1 MATNAPL
8 KTDIKQHLHG
18 KVNKGPKSSHF
29 ILKRAERMRIVLYSL
44 FQIYSPNFIPLIC
57 SSNYLYIDGFTQR
70 NIKYIHCLMEL
81 ATRI

>member
-44 FQIYSPNFIPLIC
+44 FQIYSPNFIPEQI
-57 SSNYLYIDGFTQR
+57 SGIIYT
-70 NIKYIHCLMEL
+70 LMGLCRE
-81 ATRI
+81 I